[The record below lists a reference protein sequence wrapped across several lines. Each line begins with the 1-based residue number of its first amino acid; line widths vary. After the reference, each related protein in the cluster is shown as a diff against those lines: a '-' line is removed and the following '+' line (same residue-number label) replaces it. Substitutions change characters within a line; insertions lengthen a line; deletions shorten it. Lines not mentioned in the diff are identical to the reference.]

1 MLGAILCILTHY
13 SRFVVKAKIKEIL
26 QVIEVLSVDKDKIE
40 VMGEYPDLLILKTMN
55 RPSRVKESRSR
66 SLFSNSEVVQVH
78 FKTIV
83 VKNQNQVIALRGEVD
98 AHHDSAITEF
108 LVMAGCEIDDKFVDI
123 NLCSCASVS
132 DIDHIYNTLVQS
144 YRGFMIDLLGDDIRY
159 LDNVV
164 KGDDGGAI
172 IPVGVPV
179 YQFKT
184 LDNVTYL
191 VLEEKEELLTRRIGH
206 LNLECN
212 RRCCTDPGGQRLS
225 RDELLDQ
232 VVNDLGVMVHGRL
245 QNQHQNQ
252 FFQRER
258 RKKKETEY
266 INTQSRNWEDGKRI
280 GRNYGQEVQK
290 KKEKT
295 FRALNPGPLLNY
307 LVEKPKERTMEEVK
321 FDEVDAETRKK
332 REQARKVK
340 IGKRSFGKVKI
351 GEFLREE
358 GVYREESDPDWEPT
372 TADEISSEDYSEGE
386 EEDLDQ
392 LNRDAM
398 LPLAEVLKNAKIS
411 LRTLMLAEL
420 ARGYQK
426 VAAGVEDGVLS
437 EQEAV
442 DEMRK
447 LRERLEKEYGITNK
461 GKRKPHGTQHLVEAE
476 IENVDG
482 GSEEYPSE
490 EGLPDN
496 GSLTS
501 GGNEMD
507 RESAREKEIR
517 AFNALKDSVDGVEK
531 MHQARAKERETVN
544 DNPGMIARIARAW
557 SGDREGGEASSSD
570 RVGDQ

>member
-1 MLGAILCILTHY
+1 M
-13 SRFVVKAKIKEIL
+13 
-26 QVIEVLSVDKDKIE
+26 
-40 VMGEYPDLLILKTMN
+40 
-55 RPSRVKESRSR
+55 
-66 SLFSNSEVVQVH
+66 
-78 FKTIV
+78 
-83 VKNQNQVIALRGEVD
+83 
-98 AHHDSAITEF
+98 
-108 LVMAGCEIDDKFVDI
+108 
-123 NLCSCASVS
+123 
-132 DIDHIYNTLVQS
+132 
-144 YRGFMIDLLGDDIRY
+144 
-159 LDNVV
+159 
-164 KGDDGGAI
+164 
-172 IPVGVPV
+172 
-179 YQFKT
+179 
-184 LDNVTYL
+184 
-191 VLEEKEELLTRRIGH
+191 
-206 LNLECN
+206 
-212 RRCCTDPGGQRLS
+212 
-225 RDELLDQ
+225 
-232 VVNDLGVMVHGRL
+232 
-245 QNQHQNQ
+245 
-252 FFQRER
+252 
-258 RKKKETEY
+258 
-266 INTQSRNWEDGKRI
+266 
-280 GRNYGQEVQK
+280 QK

-321 FDEVDAETRKK
+321 FDEVDTETREK

-447 LRERLEKEYGITNK
+447 LRERLEKEYGITSK
-461 GKRKPHGTQHLVEAE
+461 EKKKPKRTQHVVEAE